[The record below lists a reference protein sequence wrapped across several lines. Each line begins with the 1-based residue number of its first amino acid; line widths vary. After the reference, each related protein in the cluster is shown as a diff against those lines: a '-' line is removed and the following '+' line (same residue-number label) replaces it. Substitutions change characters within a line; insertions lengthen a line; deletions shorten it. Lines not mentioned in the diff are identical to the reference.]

1 MNKKYLYIL
10 ITYIAMQLSVFIGVP
25 LVGFAGIF
33 LFHIDPSKMDILATG
48 IWVVFSFV
56 VGLII
61 VLLILRKAEPQTR
74 VEKVEPM
81 PIKSS
86 IIWAIGGIFIAFV
99 AQMIGVLI
107 ETAIGIKPGSENTEN
122 IMNLIKSVPL
132 VVLASSILGP
142 ILEEIVF
149 RKVIFGFFYNRF
161 PFWVAAL
168 LSSLIF
174 ALAHFDPMHIIL
186 YSAMGFTFAFLYV
199 KTKRII
205 VPIISHMMMNT
216 IVTVVQF
223 NYMNNQ
229 AGIYEMVHGWIGGFF
244 R

>member
-10 ITYIAMQLSVFIGVP
+10 ITYIAMQLSVFIGMP
-25 LVGFAGIF
+25 LVAFAGVL
-33 LFHIDPSKMDILATG
+33 LFHVDLAKMEILATG
-48 IWVVFSFV
+48 IWVVFSFF

-61 VLLILRKAEPQTR
+61 ILLILRKSEPYTR
-74 VEKVEPM
+74 VEKGEPM
-81 PIKSS
+81 PVNQA

-99 AQMIGVLI
+99 AQMIGIYI
-107 ETAIGIKPGSENTEN
+107 ETALGIKPGSENTEH
-122 IMNLIKSVPL
+122 IMSLIKLVPF
-132 VVLASSILGP
+132 VVLSTSIFGP

-149 RKVIFGFFYNRF
+149 RKVIFGMLYNRF

-168 LSSLIF
+168 LSSLVF
-174 ALAHFDPMHIIL
+174 SLAHFDPMHIIL
-186 YSAMGFTFAFLYV
+186 YAAMGFTFSFLYV

-223 NYMNNQ
+223 KYMNEQ
-229 AGIYEMVHGWIGGFF
+229 AGIFEWVHGWIGGFF
-244 R
+244 